1 MKRVNY
7 KLTWVVVDV
16 DDDVIVAVDD
26 DVIVDVDDDVIVDV
40 IVDDNDVDDVDV
52 AIVVVDVVWEH
63 ICKLLCTHSECYSIC
78 TATWISWGLWTLSFH
93 LSPVLL
99 TQQSRDNR
107 TLLRTT
113 APLTT
118 GENRC
123 QLNSPLNCQSCPCS
137 TVVHSWPPSLFS
149 PPLCDCIWSFL
160 CDIITAI
167 YKSEDCLKFVFT
179 SLVPR
184 SPTIQLKYFVVI
196 VVWFFCFTVKWSK
209 LEGGKAY
216 LRTKL

>member
-1 MKRVNY
+1 MKGVHY

-16 DDDVIVAVDD
+16 DDDVVLMLMMSCWCWWWCRVGVDD
-26 DVIVDVDDDVIVDV
+26 HVVLMLMMMSLLMSLHVN
-40 IVDDNDVDDVDV
+40 DNDVVGDV

-63 ICKLLCTHSECYSIC
+63 ICKLLCTHSYCYSIC

-123 QLNSPLNCQSCPCS
+123 QLNCHLNCQSCPCS

-149 PPLCDCIWSFL
+149 PPLCDFIWSFL
-160 CDIITAI
+160 CDIITE
-167 YKSEDCLKFVFT
+167 SENCL
-179 SLVPR
+179 
-184 SPTIQLKYFVVI
+184 
-196 VVWFFCFTVKWSK
+196 CFH
-209 LEGGKAY
+209 
-216 LRTKL
+216 

>member
-1 MKRVNY
+1 MKGVHY

-16 DDDVIVAVDD
+16 DDDVIV
-26 DVIVDVDDDVIVDV
+26 DVV
-40 IVDDNDVDDVDV
+40 VDDNDVVGDV

-63 ICKLLCTHSECYSIC
+63 ICKLLCTHSYCYSIY
-78 TATWISWGLWTLSFH
+78 TATWISWVLWTLSFH

-123 QLNSPLNCQSCPCS
+123 QLNCHLNCQSCPCS

-149 PPLCDCIWSFL
+149 PPLCDFIWSFL

-167 YKSEDCLKFVFT
+167 TVKIVFVFT

-196 VVWFFCFTVKWSK
+196 VVWFFV
-209 LEGGKAY
+209 L
-216 LRTKL
+216 L

>member
-1 MKRVNY
+1 MY
-7 KLTWVVVDV
+7 QY
-16 DDDVIVAVDD
+16 
-26 DVIVDVDDDVIVDV
+26 
-40 IVDDNDVDDVDV
+40 
-52 AIVVVDVVWEH
+52 
-63 ICKLLCTHSECYSIC
+63 HSYCYSNC
-78 TATWISWGLWTLSFH
+78 TVTWISWVLWTLSFH

-99 TQQSRDNR
+99 THQSRDNR

-123 QLNSPLNCQSCPCS
+123 QLNCPLNCQSCPCS

-167 YKSEDCLKFVFT
+167 YKSEDCLAFT

-184 SPTIQLKYFVVI
+184 PSHHPVKVFCCCYYCCLVFCC
-196 VVWFFCFTVKWSK
+196 FCFTVKWSK
-209 LEGGKAY
+209 LDGGKAY
-216 LRTKL
+216 LRTRLWL